1 MVFEAILGM
10 IAGALAGS
18 YAAAL
23 AHRLP
28 RKERA
33 WSGSRCLA
41 CKHALGFRD
50 QIPLAGWLLLRG
62 RCRYCGSRISPRYL
76 VAESAGAAV
85 ALLGWTQL
93 GFTLTWAA
101 FLVLEAFLLAAALID
116 LETRTIPDALSL
128 RAALAGIVFAVV
140 QGQALSGLA
149 GMFAAAL
156 PLTLAAVIRPG
167 GIGGGDIKLSAAAGL
182 FLNLTG
188 AVYALLIA
196 SAARVAC
203 GLLRRTSGKP
213 LNEEIPFAPMLAFGF
228 LIQFCTVWR

>member
-1 MVFEAILGM
+1 MVLEAILGM

-28 RKERA
+28 RKEHA
-33 WSGSRCLA
+33 WSGSRCPA

-93 GFTLTWAA
+93 GFTLTWTA
-101 FLVLEAFLLAAALID
+101 FLALEAFLLAAALID

-128 RAALAGIVFAVV
+128 RAALAGIAFAVV

-156 PLTLAAVIRPG
+156 PLMLAAAVRPG

-203 GLLRRTSGKP
+203 GLLKGLSGKP
-213 LNEEIPFAPMLAFGF
+213 LNEELPFAPMLAFGF
-228 LIQFCTVWR
+228 LVQFCIVWG